1 MRVIADRRASSQ
13 RSSSCCQSSELIGRH
28 QPPPTDCLCNGTV
41 GQNSGENRVFRV
53 ANSLTWHPF
62 EWLLRA
68 STEPSPPLWRAH
80 ERRMAGASAHRS
92 ARPLVVLGTR
102 FLGTSVWAAAG
113 AGCAASRGR
122 AGSAAGSFVE
132 WLGGIHLFATGRWRR
147 SPLLSQGRD
156 GTAAAPTLPPRNGL
170 LCLAL
175 SVGGTWYSEWTFV
188 RVRTRLFSNS
198 Y

>member
-1 MRVIADRRASSQ
+1 MRQ
-13 RSSSCCQSSELIGRH
+13 QH
-28 QPPPTDCLCNGTV
+28 HTV

-102 FLGTSVWAAAG
+102 FLGTSLVGVGSCRVPAAAL
-113 AGCAASRGR
+113 AALPLEVELAAPPGR
-122 AGSAAGSFVE
+122 SLDGSAVLAYLQPE
-132 WLGGIHLFATGRWRR
+132 DGGDRRCCRRAATERRLRRR
-147 SPLLSQGRD
+147 SRREIGCCVWR
-156 GTAAAPTLPPRNGL
+156 
-170 LCLAL
+170 
-175 SVGGTWYSEWTFV
+175 
-188 RVRTRLFSNS
+188 
-198 Y
+198 